1 MDDTTAE
8 TVRAPRWRRHADP
21 RDRLILAL
29 SAQLE
34 AERNKREALRMA
46 LRHGA
51 VDQALLEA
59 IAAEPV
65 DAGSEDIAAL
75 LQTVALRDWPS
86 GEEHRPEFWM

>member
-21 RDRLILAL
+21 RDRLILAF

-34 AERNKREALRMA
+34 AERNKREALRVA
-46 LRHGA
+46 LRQGA

-59 IAAEPV
+59 IAEKPV
-65 DAGSEDIAAL
+65 VASSEDIAAL
-75 LQTVALRDWPS
+75 QQTVALRDRTPS
-86 GEEHRPEFWM
+86 EDYAPEFWM